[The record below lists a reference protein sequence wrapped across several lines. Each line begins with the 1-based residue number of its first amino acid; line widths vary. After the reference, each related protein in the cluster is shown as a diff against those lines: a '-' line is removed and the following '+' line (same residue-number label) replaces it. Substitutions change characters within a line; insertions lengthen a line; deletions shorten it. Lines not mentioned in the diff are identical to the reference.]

1 LERANALNLGL
12 NSLVSL
18 TFVIAALNEEAGI
31 GYTLSEI
38 KHVLDDPFF
47 LVVDGNSSDGTAK
60 VAKDHAAEVMIQDG
74 VKGKGAAISQGL
86 EYLGKLG
93 VDTDY
98 IVFIDADYTYP
109 AEYVPSM
116 VEILEKNKSVGM
128 VLGDRFE
135 KGFSLRN
142 AVSDKFYFGNR
153 FLALMQYLLNG
164 VKLNDPLSGLRV
176 VRWNIIG
183 DWKPRSKGFDIEAEL
198 NNYVKKMGCRTVEI
212 PIQYRPRLGDKKL
225 KIKHGF
231 TIFKRIMSQSVFS

>member
-1 LERANALNLGL
+1 MERANALNLGL

-176 VRWNIIG
+176 VRWNIIEG
-183 DWKPRSKGFDIEAEL
+183 WKPRSKGFDIEAEL

>member
-176 VRWNIIG
+176 VRWNIIE